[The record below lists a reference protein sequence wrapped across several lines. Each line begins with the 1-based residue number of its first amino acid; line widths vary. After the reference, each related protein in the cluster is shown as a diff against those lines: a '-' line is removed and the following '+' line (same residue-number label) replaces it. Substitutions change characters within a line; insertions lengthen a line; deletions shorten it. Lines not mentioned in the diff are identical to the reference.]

1 MNEYKPPYEITN
13 KMLDYV
19 SKIMELIGNLNN
31 YYNLEKMPIMRR
43 NNKIKSIHSSLV
55 IEGNSLTL
63 EQVKD
68 VINGKKVIGKE
79 KDIIEV
85 KNAYEAYS
93 NIQKFK
99 PYTLNDLLSA
109 QGMITKS
116 LNIDSGTFR
125 KNSVGV
131 FDGDKCIFMAPPA
144 ENVPILMNNLFDWME
159 NNKNEIHPLILSSI
173 FHYEFVFI
181 HPFSDGNGRTARLW
195 QNVILSNYKE
205 LFEYMPIESRIKKYQ
220 TKYYDSIAI
229 CNNNGNSTVFV
240 EFMLKMI
247 YEELEEISSA
257 NIQRSNNRNIIDLL
271 NIMDYDFPLSANEIM
286 DKLEIKSKETL
297 RKNYIDPALEEGLIA
312 CTLPDKPTSKNQ
324 MYYKI

>member
-1 MNEYKPPYEITN
+1 MDKYKPPYEITN

-31 YYNLEKMPIMRR
+31 YCNLEKMPVMRR

-85 KNAYEAYS
+85 KNAYEVYS
-93 NIQKFK
+93 KIREFK
-99 PYTLNDLLSA
+99 PYDINDLLSA

-116 LNIDSGTFR
+116 LNVDSGTFR

-144 ENVPILMNNLFDWME
+144 KNVPALMKDLFDWME

-195 QNVILSNYKE
+195 QNVVLSNYKE

-220 TKYYDSIAI
+220 TEYYDSIAI

-247 YEELEEISSA
+247 YEELEEISNA
-257 NIQRSNNRNIIDLL
+257 NIQRSNNRYIIDLL
-271 NIMDYDFPLSANEIM
+271 SIMDYDIPLSANEIM
-286 DKLEIKSKETL
+286 TKLEIKTKETL

-312 CTLPDKPTSKNQ
+312 CTLPDKLTSKNQ